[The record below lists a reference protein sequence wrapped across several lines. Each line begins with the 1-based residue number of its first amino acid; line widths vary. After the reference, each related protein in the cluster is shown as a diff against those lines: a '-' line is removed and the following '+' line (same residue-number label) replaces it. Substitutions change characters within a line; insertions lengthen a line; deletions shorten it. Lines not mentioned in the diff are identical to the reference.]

1 MKPSIVFV
9 DDEANVLEGLKRMLY
24 PLREY
29 WDMAF
34 CTGGRQALRIL
45 EGKPCDILVTDLLMP
60 EMDGG
65 KLLEEVHARYPN
77 TIRLVLSGHSGRAL
91 ALKAVL
97 HAHQFLPKPT
107 SAEELKQALERIL
120 TLQAVLTNP
129 KVQALIARVDT
140 LPALPEIHRKIM
152 GELQQANPSI
162 HRVAELITQDLG
174 LSASIIK
181 LVNSAFFGLRTRVS
195 SPLHAVNLLGL
206 EVLSALVLSVKL
218 FSSFDQSQYPGFNL
232 DFLWRHSLNTG
243 LFAKAIARAE
253 ALPPREQ
260 DDIYIAGILHD
271 IGKLAL
277 LSHGQG
283 VYSDVLA
290 KCREENTHVWMIEQ
304 RLLNTSHAELGAYLL
319 STWGLDQEIV
329 HCIQA
334 HHTLENYLGGH
345 PLWAAIIHTAN
356 CFDHTLTVINASYSR
371 HPLDMEGLTRM
382 GVAGRLPAWSEVCEN
397 ALREITAHEQENPDS

>member
-1 MKPSIVFV
+1 
-9 DDEANVLEGLKRMLY
+9 
-24 PLREY
+24 
-29 WDMAF
+29 
-34 CTGGRQALRIL
+34 
-45 EGKPCDILVTDLLMP
+45 
-60 EMDGG
+60 
-65 KLLEEVHARYPN
+65 
-77 TIRLVLSGHSGRAL
+77 
-91 ALKAVL
+91 
-97 HAHQFLPKPT
+97 
-107 SAEELKQALERIL
+107 
-120 TLQAVLTNP
+120 VLTNP